1 MIRLNI
7 SMLASITLIFSMA
20 INSATLQAKEFIGYV
35 KNTVNPEDM
44 VVIPTTSWVITS
56 TDKTPG
62 KKKPGYLYLID
73 SATDIAQQ
81 ANAKVALVSSAG
93 DPTCKPIK
101 MNDLAMSGLA
111 IRSAPDGTYQLMA
124 VNRGKRMSVE
134 FFNID
139 LSTSKPALTWSGCLV
154 MPDKAF
160 PNAVVPL
167 NNGGLAVT
175 ISFETDNRALM
186 QQLENKANTGY
197 LLEWNQQHGFK
208 RVAGSELP
216 LDNGLK
222 ISPDGK
228 FYYIAGWGSESILRL
243 PTSSGSGKP
252 RHVNIGMKPDN
263 LSWSRDGKLIV
274 TGQLQSATS
283 IFNCVASDKD
293 TCPVPFKIIELD
305 PDTLKPI
312 RVLVDEEKMKNYS
325 AATTGLEVGNE
336 IWVSAFRNTKI
347 ARYRLYE

>member
-1 MIRLNI
+1 MIRFKI
-7 SMLASITLIFSMA
+7 STLAGMTLTFIMA
-20 INSATLQAKEFIGYV
+20 INSTTLQAQEFIGYV
-35 KNTVNPEDM
+35 KNIVNPEDM
-44 VVIPTTSWVITS
+44 VVIPNTPWVVTS

-73 SATDIAQQ
+73 STNGAAQL
-81 ANAKVALVSSAG
+81 ANAKLAPVSSAG
-93 DPTCKPIK
+93 DSTCKPLK
-101 MNDLAMSGLA
+101 MDDLAMSGLA
-111 IRSAPDGTYQLMA
+111 IRSATDGTHQLMA

-139 LSTSKPALTWSGCLV
+139 LSTSRPALTWSGCLI

-167 NNGGLAVT
+167 SNGGLAVT
-175 ISFETDNRALM
+175 ISFETNNKAFM
-186 QQLENKANTGY
+186 QQLENRVNTGY

-208 RVAGSELP
+208 RVSGSELP
-216 LDNGLK
+216 LNNGLK
-222 ISPDGK
+222 ISPDGR

-243 PTSSGSGKP
+243 PTSSGSDKP
-252 RHVNIGMKPDN
+252 LQVNIGMKPDN

-293 TCPVPFKIIELD
+293 ICPVPFKIIEVD
-305 PDTLKPI
+305 PNTLVTL
-312 RVLVDEEKMKNYS
+312 RVLVDGEKMKNYA

-347 ARYRLYE
+347 ARYRLDK

>member
-1 MIRLNI
+1 MIRLKI
-7 SMLASITLIFSMA
+7 STLAGIALSFSMA
-20 INSATLQAKEFIGYV
+20 INSTTLQAQEFIGYV
-35 KNTVNPEDM
+35 KNIVNPEDM
-44 VVIPTTSWVITS
+44 VVIPNTPWVVTS

-62 KKKPGYLYLID
+62 KEKPGYLYLID
-73 SATDIAQQ
+73 STNGVAQL
-81 ANAKVALVSSAG
+81 ANAKLAPVSSAG
-93 DPTCKPIK
+93 DPTCKPLQ
-101 MNDLAMSGLA
+101 MDDLAMSGLA
-111 IRSAPDGTYQLMA
+111 IRSATNGTYQLMA

-139 LSTSKPALTWSGCLV
+139 LSTSKPALTWSGCLI

-167 NNGGLAVT
+167 SNGGLAVT
-175 ISFETDNRALM
+175 ISFETNNKAFM
-186 QQLENKANTGY
+186 QQLENRVNTGY

-208 RVAGSELP
+208 RVVGSELP

-243 PTSSGSGKP
+243 PTSSGSDKP
-252 RHVNIGMKPDN
+252 LLVNIGMKPDN
-263 LSWSRDGKLIV
+263 LSWSSDGKLIV
-274 TGQLQSATS
+274 AGQLQSATS

-293 TCPVPFKIIELD
+293 ICPVPFKIIEVD
-305 PDTLKPI
+305 PDTLTTL
-312 RVLVDEEKMKNYS
+312 RVLVDGGKMKTYA

-347 ARYRLYE
+347 ARYRLDK

>member
-1 MIRLNI
+1 MIHLKI
-7 SMLASITLIFSMA
+7 SKLAGITLLFSMA
-20 INSATLQAKEFIGYV
+20 INSATLQAQEFIGYV

-44 VVIPTTSWVITS
+44 VVIPNTPWVVTS

-62 KKKPGYLYLID
+62 KEKPGYLYLID
-73 SATDIAQQ
+73 SASGNAHQV
-81 ANAKVALVSSAG
+81 NAKVAFVSSAG
-93 DPTCKPIK
+93 DPTCKPLK
-101 MNDLAMSGLA
+101 MDDLAMSGLA
-111 IRSAPDGTYQLMA
+111 ISSTTDGTHQLMA

-139 LSTSKPALTWSGCLV
+139 LSTSKPAFTWSGCLI

-167 NNGGLAVT
+167 SNGGLAVT

-186 QQLENKANTGY
+186 QQLENRVNTGY
-197 LLEWNQQHGFK
+197 LLEWSQQHGFK

-216 LDNGLK
+216 LNNGLK

-252 RHVNIGMKPDN
+252 LQVNIGMKPDN

-274 TGQLQSATS
+274 AGQLQSATS

-293 TCPVPFKIIELD
+293 VCPVPFKIIEVD
-305 PDTLKPI
+305 PNNLSTL
-312 RVLVDEEKMKNYS
+312 RVLVDGENMKTYA

-347 ARYRLYE
+347 ARYRLNQ